1 MKVPNNQIQHN
12 GMIRMRAFNGI
23 EENNKSIKKQW
34 KWNHFYKL

>member
-1 MKVPNNQIQHN
+1 
-12 GMIRMRAFNGI
+12 MIRMRACNRTE